1 MRTVGLLVVA
11 GLGLLVAGAG
21 WVRLARWR
29 RFAGGRRL
37 VNAVVVGARDRTLR
51 LRLLLG
57 GSEPVLSVDV
67 GPAVAASWAL
77 RLDLGPPPVDE
88 PEYDDGSHWDRVAV
102 SYQPGVEPEVILA
115 DGLADARS
123 AVVAAIVLGLLI
135 AGFALLGLAPAVL
148 LGALGSVTAV
158 VAAGFAAT
166 GVQAVRVRH
175 SAKEAAQH
183 TIVALILSVAALGMF
198 AATVGRL

>member
-51 LRLLLG
+51 LLLG

-88 PEYDDGSHWDRVAV
+88 PEYDDGSHWDQVAV

-115 DGLADARS
+115 DRLADARS
-123 AVVAAIVLGLLI
+123 GAVAAIVLGLLI

-158 VAAGFAAT
+158 VAAGFAVAA
-166 GVQAVRVRH
+166 VQAVRVRH
-175 SAKEAAQH
+175 SAKEVALH
-183 TIVALILSVAALGMF
+183 TIVALFLGVAALGMF